1 MFFGQILW
9 TVFAIWAI
17 GPVPSAPNP
26 MAKYSSSILLIG
38 GVVFMPF
45 IETLA
50 GQWLPIQLARRF
62 LASPWW
68 IAGLV
73 SAIVFTLLHGFTDR
87 FTVNILIGA
96 IVLSAIFVIEA
107 KRHGTPVISTYLNHA
122 LANSMVFCLQIL

>member
-9 TVFAIWAI
+9 ALFAIWAI
-17 GPVPSAPNP
+17 GPVPSAANP
-26 MAKYSSSILLIG
+26 MTKYSSTMLLIG

-45 IETLA
+45 IETLV
-50 GQWLPIQLARRF
+50 GQWLPIRLAHRF

-68 IAGLV
+68 VAGLV

-107 KRHGTPVISTYLNHA
+107 KRHGTPVLSTYLAHA
-122 LANSMVFCLQIL
+122 LANSMVFCLHTL